1 MFLPVRTTHLSHV
14 CLRKY
19 CTCTHTQTHTILLR
33 AFRLFL
39 HHYED
44 YMERAGF
51 DEALE
56 TIAALTSDYREAD
69 KARAE
74 PVVRLRARGMSLA

>member
-1 MFLPVRTTHLSHV
+1 
-14 CLRKY
+14 
-19 CTCTHTQTHTILLR
+19 
-33 AFRLFL
+33 
-39 HHYED
+39 
-44 YMERAGF
+44 MERAGF